1 MHILLTDVVTC
12 PRCGPEFGLIVLA
25 DRMEER
31 HILAGKLGC
40 ANCRE
45 AFAIEEGVV
54 DLRWPSVDPV
64 EEAAAGQDR
73 SIIPA
78 DPERPY
84 RDAALLGI
92 TGPAGPVAVVSDDPS
107 LVDEV
112 QAHLPHLVVVGVS
125 AAAPPH
131 GGRTAGGWLLVSR
144 TLPFRSRS
152 LGGLVISAADTDRHV
167 AEGLRSLGPGGRV
180 VVDPAGS
187 GTAAALL
194 REDAELL
201 LEQDGVAVASGSRAG

>member
-25 DRMEER
+25 DRMEDR

-45 AFAIEEGVV
+45 AFSIDRGVV
-54 DLRWPSVDPV
+54 DLRWPPIGSAGD
-64 EEAAAGQDR
+64 AAAGEDR

-78 DPERPY
+78 DTERPY

-125 AAAPPH
+125 AAAPPD

-152 LGGLVISAADTDRHV
+152 LGGIVLSVTDTDRYV
-167 AEGLRSLGPGGRV
+167 AEALRSLAPGGRV
-180 VVDPAGS
+180 VVDPVGS